1 MVKLNLSG
9 KIFILLII
17 LSLIPLLSFSQFLSE
32 KSMKEI
38 RTNIENGIDNLVS
51 AKTKDYD
58 GQLHEYHLD
67 AESLA
72 NYISPKWGN
81 GTFNP
86 TLAQKYVWVA
96 PNGTGLNEHKDE
108 IKNLDNILSAFNII
122 SYNNNEISLVYFA
135 TKDGILFVN
144 KQSCINSLKN
154 RGYFD
159 PRERVWYINAEKE
172 NKTTWSKVYVDAYTK
187 QLVTTVSAPVYKNGK
202 FLGVVA
208 LDLLLNT
215 IKNDILDIK
224 FKGEG
229 YAILVSRNGDIIVHP
244 KYVADGIKWNESFK
258 EENIANITGLSSL
271 KEEIMNGSYGI
282 REIDMTTPHYA
293 VFYPINEIN
302 GSLIFLL
309 PSSVIKQPIE
319 KMQQIIWIVAILTAI
334 AIIFASIL
342 FSTTITKP
350 IKNLKKATEEVA
362 KGNFDYK
369 VAIQSKDEIGELG
382 ENFNKMIKQ
391 LKQATKSLE
400 ESEKKYR
407 DIFEYSQD
415 AIYVSTVEGKL
426 IDINK
431 AGEELFGYTRDELL
445 KMNVEN
451 LYSNKEDREKFKMQ
465 ISKKGYVKNYEVRLK
480 KKNGKEMD
488 CLLSTVMFKKG
499 NKIIYQGIIKDIT
512 PIEEVRGKLE
522 VYNSMLRHDIT
533 NRLQIAIATLELL
546 REEESKEEV
555 DKLIKKA
562 FDNLIS
568 INDLLVK
575 LRMISVAGN
584 RKLKKVD
591 LSGSIK
597 KSIEYFRKIAEEKDV
612 KIRYDGKGG
621 EVIADEM
628 LVNIFSNLIEN
639 SIKHSECKNIYISVN
654 ESNDEYIIEI
664 KDDGKG
670 IPNEIKNKI
679 FEMGVKSRESRGSG
693 LGLHLAKM
701 IIESYGGKI
710 FLKDTGKGATFEIH
724 LKKYSLMS

>member
-9 KIFILLII
+9 KILILLIV
-17 LSLIPLLSFSQFLSE
+17 LSLVPLLSFSQFLSE

-38 RTNIENGIDNLVS
+38 RSNIENGIDNLVS
-51 AKTKDYD
+51 AKTEDYN
-58 GQLHEYHLD
+58 GQLHKFHLKIE
-67 AESLA
+67 ALA
-72 NYISPKWGN
+72 DYISPKWGN
-81 GTFNP
+81 GTFDLN
-86 TLAQKYVWVA
+86 LAEKYVWVS
-96 PNGTGLNEHKDE
+96 PNGTGLEEHKDE
-108 IKNLDNILSAFNII
+108 IKNLDNILPAFNII
-122 SYNNNEISLVYFA
+122 SYNNDEINLVYFA

-144 KQSCINSLKN
+144 KHDCINALKSQ
-154 RGYFD
+154 GYFD

-172 NKTTWSKVYVDAYTK
+172 NRTTWSKVYIDAYTG
-187 QLVTTVSAPVYKNGK
+187 QLVTTISTPVYKNGK
-202 FLGVVA
+202 FLGVAAV
-208 LDLLLNT
+208 DLLLNT

-244 KYVADGIKWNESFK
+244 KYTAGGIKWNESFK
-258 EENIANITGLSSL
+258 EENIDNISALLPL
-271 KEEIMNGSYGI
+271 KGEIMNGSHGI
-282 REIDMTTPHYA
+282 KKIRMASSYYA

-309 PSSVIKQPIE
+309 PSSVVKQPIE
-319 KMQQIIWIVAILTAI
+319 RMQQIIWFVALLTAVAIIL
-334 AIIFASIL
+334 ASIL
-342 FSTTITKP
+342 FSTTITQP

-362 KGNFDYK
+362 KGNFDYD

-391 LKQATKSLE
+391 LKQATKSIE

-415 AIYVSTVEGKL
+415 AIYISTSEGKL

-451 LYSNKEDREKFKMQ
+451 LYENREDREKFKMQ

-480 KKNGKEMD
+480 KKNGKKMD

-499 NKIIYQGIIKDIT
+499 DKIIYQGIIKDIT
-512 PIEEVRGKLE
+512 PIEEAREKLE
-522 VYNSMLRHDIT
+522 IYNSMLRHDIT

-546 REEESKEEV
+546 REEESKEEA
-555 DKLIKKA
+555 DELIKKA

-568 INDLLVK
+568 INDLLLK
-575 LRMISVAGN
+575 LRMISIASN
-584 RKLKKVD
+584 KKLKKVD
-591 LSGSIK
+591 LSESIT
-597 KSIEYFRKIAEEKDV
+597 KSIEYFRKIAEEKSI
-612 KIRYDGKGG
+612 KIRYDGSGG
-621 EVIADEM
+621 YVIADEM

-639 SIKHSECKNIYISVN
+639 SIKHSECKNIYISVK

-664 KDDGKG
+664 RDDGKG
-670 IPNEIKNKI
+670 IPEEIKDKI

-693 LGLHLAKM
+693 LGLHLTKM

-710 FLKDTGKGATFEIH
+710 FLKDVEKGAAFEIH
-724 LKKYSLMS
+724 LKKYS